1 MALIPTANFVARI
14 RCHVVGA
21 NTARLQSNAA
31 VKTAQITGCGQPINR
46 ISNVWQFFASRGASW
61 RSAKR
66 QIAAVSRSLWVCSCS
81 QFRARHL
88 PIHST
93 GMAWAGP
100 VARVRLRTPTAI
112 ASLELTYLND
122 YAPGGNQ
129 WISISDM
136 AFVPEPNT
144 FSLLWMG
151 LIGLSIHRRRA

>member
-1 MALIPTANFVARI
+1 
-14 RCHVVGA
+14 
-21 NTARLQSNAA
+21 
-31 VKTAQITGCGQPINR
+31 
-46 ISNVWQFFASRGASW
+46 
-61 RSAKR
+61 
-66 QIAAVSRSLWVCSCS
+66 
-81 QFRARHL
+81 
-88 PIHST
+88 
-93 GMAWAGP
+93 MAWAGP